1 MSAKD
6 EPGKDTRVAFRTC
19 PICEATCGLEI
30 TVQGNRVVRIA
41 GDPEDVLSRG
51 HLCPK
56 GPALKELHEDPD
68 RLEGPLVRHGDE
80 WKETSWEEALA
91 RVEQGLGP
99 ILEGRGRDA
108 VGIYWG
114 NPIAHNLSAALYMRY
129 VVKAL
134 GSRNVYSAS
143 TVDQMPKQTACGLLF
158 GSATA
163 VPVPDLDRTDLLLI
177 LGANPLVSGGSLF
190 TAPDMAGRLKA
201 LRKRGGK
208 LIVVDPARTRTA
220 KTADEHV
227 SVRPGK
233 DPHLLFGMVHT
244 LFEENLVSPGP
255 LEEYINGLDTLRDLS
270 RPYSPEAVAPVCG
283 VNADVIRHLARELA
297 RAPSAAV
304 YGRIGTCTVEFGT
317 ITSWLIDVINIL
329 TGNLDRPGGVMFP
342 EAAHTRLKSGPGGK
356 GFLLGRWR
364 SRVKGFP
371 EVNNELPIAT
381 LADEIET
388 PGDGRIRGM
397 ITVAGNPVLTTVNSE
412 RLDAALASLDFMV
425 SVDFY
430 LNETTRHAHVILPPP
445 SILSQSHYDL
455 FLYPFAVR
463 NTANY
468 SPPVFAPGSGEPD
481 TWEILLK
488 LALILG
494 GKGAEADHRALDDAM
509 LTQTVQAAVKDR
521 RFNTGERDE
530 SEILEMLGARKGPER
545 TLDLMLRTGPYGD
558 AFGANP
564 QGLSLK
570 TLEDRPHGVD
580 LGPLRPCV
588 PQVIQTPSGKI
599 ELAPRPIVEDL
610 PRLEASLKANP
621 DEGILLVGRR
631 QLRSMNS
638 WLHNLPG
645 LHKGKHPCTLRV
657 HPRDAKRLGLE
668 DNGPARVTSRVG
680 SLEASVEITED
691 IRMGVVS
698 LPHGWGHDL
707 PGVRCSVARDRP
719 GVNSNILTDD
729 QRLDPLSGTSV
740 QNGIPVDIEPIV

>member
-1 MSAKD
+1 M
-6 EPGKDTRVAFRTC
+6 RVAFRTC

-30 TVQGNRVVRIA
+30 TVRGDRVVRIA

-68 RLEGPLVRHGDE
+68 RLERPLVRHGDG
-80 WKETSWEEALA
+80 WKEASWEEALV
-91 RVEQGLGP
+91 RVERGLGP
-99 ILEGRGRDA
+99 ILESRGRDA

-114 NPIAHNLSAALYMRY
+114 NPIAHNLSAALYLRY

-134 GSRNVYSAS
+134 GSKNVYSAS

-163 VPVPDLDRTDLLLI
+163 VPVPDLDRTDLLMI
-177 LGANPLVSGGSLF
+177 LGANPLVSGGSLC

-201 LRKRGGK
+201 LRDRGGK
-208 LIVVDPARTRTA
+208 LIVVDPVRTRTA
-220 KTADEHV
+220 KMANEHV
-227 SVRPGK
+227 AVRPAK
-233 DPHLLFGMVHT
+233 DPYLLFGMVHT
-244 LFEENLVSPGP
+244 LFEESLVSPGR
-255 LEEYINGLDTLRDLS
+255 LAEHINGVDTLRDLA
-270 RPYSPEAVAPVCG
+270 RPYSPEVVAPACG
-283 VNADVIRHLARELA
+283 VEADVIRRLAREVA
-297 RAPSAAV
+297 NAPKAAV

-329 TGNLDRPGGVMFP
+329 TGNLDRAGGVLFP
-342 EAAHTRLKSGPGGK
+342 EAAHTRLKTGPGGK
-356 GFLLGRWR
+356 GFVTGRWR
-364 SRVKGFP
+364 SRVRSFP
-371 EVNNELPIAT
+371 EVNGELPIAT

-388 PGDGRIRGM
+388 PGDGRVRGL
-397 ITVAGNPVLTTVNSE
+397 ITVAGNPVLTTVNSH

-430 LNETTRHAHVILPPP
+430 LNETTRHAEVILPPP
-445 SILSQSHYDL
+445 SILRQSHYDL

-468 SPPVFAPGSGEPD
+468 SPPMFQLGPDEPD
-481 TWEILLK
+481 MWEILLK

-494 GKGAEADHRALDDAM
+494 GKGAGADHRALDDDLLA
-509 LTQTVQAAVKDR
+509 QTVKAAVKDR
-521 RFNTGERDE
+521 RFNTGERNE
-530 SEILEMLGARKGPER
+530 SEIHEMLGNRRGPER

-564 QGLSLK
+564 DGLSLK
-570 TLEDRPHGVD
+570 TLEDRPHGMD
-580 LGPLRPCV
+580 LGPLRPSV
-588 PQVIQTPSGKI
+588 PQIIQTPSGKI
-599 ELAPRPIVEDL
+599 ELAPRPIIEDL
-610 PRLEASLKANP
+610 TRLEASFPAAAE
-621 DEGILLVGRR
+621 EGILLVGRR
-631 QLRSMNS
+631 NLRSMNS

-645 LHKGKHPCTLRV
+645 PAKGKHPCTLRI
-657 HPRDAKRLGLE
+657 HPRDAGRLGLE
-668 DNGPARVTSRVG
+668 DGGEAKVTSSVG
-680 SLEASVEITED
+680 SVRARVEITDD

-707 PGVRCSVARDRP
+707 PGTRCAVARKHP

-729 QRLDPLSGTSV
+729 QRLDPLAVWALHT
-740 QNGIPVDIEPIV
+740 